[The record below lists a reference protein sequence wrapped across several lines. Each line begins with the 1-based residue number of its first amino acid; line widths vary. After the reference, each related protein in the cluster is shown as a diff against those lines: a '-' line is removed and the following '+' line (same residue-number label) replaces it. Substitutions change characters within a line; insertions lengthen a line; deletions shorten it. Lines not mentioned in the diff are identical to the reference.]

1 MTVTTIPQH
10 PILPK
15 STTSLPLRN
24 PNHPEHEAGRPDL
37 TLEQIDAFGAE
48 MDALRKKVVEDLG
61 EADANYLRDVVDKQR
76 KLEVLGRGLIA
87 VGIFPPAFVAGVGA
101 LALSKIID
109 NMEIGHNVM
118 HGQYD
123 WMRDE
128 ALNSL
133 VFDWDTVCPAEN
145 WKHSHNY
152 MHHTY
157 TNIVG
162 KDRDVGY
169 GILRMSE
176 AQKWNPYYLGNP
188 VYAIAL
194 GLFFQWGVMLH
205 DMEVEKLLTGEKK
218 WAETSEV
225 RKKIARK
232 TVKQV
237 GKDYLLFPLLSG
249 PFAPIT
255 LAGNASANL
264 IRNVWSFSIIFC
276 GHFPDGVATFTE
288 EEAENESRGQWYI
301 RQLLGSANISG
312 SPFFHVLTGN
322 LSHQIEHHLFPDIP
336 ARRYAEMSA
345 TVKDAC
351 ERYGLPYNTG
361 GLTAQLGSVAK
372 KIVKLALPW
381 TGRKRRCAEG
391 RAVAQGRLTSA
402 AQQPRSADS
411 MSFSGI
417 SHDIEPAECLTR
429 QVYVL
434 PSAGA
439 RTRERSRAAKRC
451 RSAPSGAK

>member
-1 MTVTTIPQH
+1 MTVSTIPQQH
-10 PILPK
+10 PKLPK
-15 STTSLPLRN
+15 STTSLPLRAAG
-24 PNHPEHEAGRPDL
+24 HPEHEAGRPDL
-37 TLEQIDAFGAE
+37 SLAQIDAFGAE

-61 EADANYLRDVVDKQR
+61 EADADYLRNVVDKQR
-76 KLEVLGRGLIA
+76 KLELLGRGLLA

-101 LALSKIID
+101 LAVSKIID

-133 VFDWDTVCPAEN
+133 VFEWDTVCPAEN

-169 GILRMSE
+169 GFLRMSE
-176 AQKWNPYYLGNP
+176 AQKWNPYFLGNP
-188 VYAIAL
+188 LYAIGLA
-194 GLFFQWGVMLH
+194 LFFQYGVMLH
-205 DMEVEKLLTGEKK
+205 DLEVDRLLTGETK
-218 WAETSEV
+218 WSDTSEI
-225 RKKIARK
+225 RKKMGRK
-232 TVKQV
+232 TVKQL

-264 IRNVWSFSIIFC
+264 IRNLWTFSIIFC

-288 EEAENESRGQWYI
+288 EEAANESRGQWYL

-312 SPFFHVLTGN
+312 SPLFHVLTGN

-345 TVKDAC
+345 TVQDAC

-361 GLTAQLGSVAK
+361 GLTTQLGSVAR

-381 TGRKRRCAEG
+381 TGRGNDDAPQAE
-391 RAVAQGRLTSA
+391 S
-402 AQQPRSADS
+402 
-411 MSFSGI
+411 
-417 SHDIEPAECLTR
+417 
-429 QVYVL
+429 L
-434 PSAGA
+434 P
-439 RTRERSRAAKRC
+439 RAA
-451 RSAPSGAK
+451 

>member
-1 MTVTTIPQH
+1 MTVSTIPQQH
-10 PILPK
+10 PKLPK
-15 STTSLPLRN
+15 STTSLPPRAAG
-24 PNHPEHEAGRPDL
+24 HPEHEAGRPDL
-37 TLEQIDAFGAE
+37 SLAQIDAFGAE

-61 EADANYLRDVVDKQR
+61 EADADYLRNVVDKQR
-76 KLEVLGRGLIA
+76 KLELLGRGLLA

-101 LALSKIID
+101 LAVSKIID

-133 VFDWDTVCPAEN
+133 VFEWDTVCPAEN

-169 GILRMSE
+169 GFLRMSE
-176 AQKWNPYYLGNP
+176 AQKWNPYFLGNP
-188 VYAIAL
+188 LYAIGLAL
-194 GLFFQWGVMLH
+194 SFQYGVMLH
-205 DMEVEKLLTGEKK
+205 DLEVDRLLTGETK
-218 WAETSEV
+218 WSDTSEI
-225 RKKIARK
+225 RKQMARK
-232 TVKQV
+232 TVKQL

-264 IRNVWSFSIIFC
+264 IRNLWTFSIIFC

-288 EEAENESRGQWYI
+288 EEAANESRGQWYL

-312 SPFFHVLTGN
+312 SPLFHVLTGN

-345 TVKDAC
+345 TVQDAC

-361 GLTAQLGSVAK
+361 GLTTQLGSVAR

-381 TGRKRRCAEG
+381 TGRG
-391 RAVAQGRLTSA
+391 HDDA
-402 AQQPRSADS
+402 ATVQP
-411 MSFSGI
+411 
-417 SHDIEPAECLTR
+417 
-429 QVYVL
+429 L
-434 PSAGA
+434 P
-439 RTRERSRAAKRC
+439 RAA
-451 RSAPSGAK
+451 